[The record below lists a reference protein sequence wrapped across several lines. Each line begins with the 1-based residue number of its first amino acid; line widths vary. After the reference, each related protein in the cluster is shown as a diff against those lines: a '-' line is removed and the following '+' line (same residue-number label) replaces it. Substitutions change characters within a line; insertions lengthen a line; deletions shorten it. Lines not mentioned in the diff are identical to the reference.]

1 MKRSSTSLIIS
12 ERQIKAQDII
22 SYQSYWQI
30 LKIIT
35 KFAKKKQR
43 GKGVW
48 KGKKMLLRNQ
58 YFHIL
63 W

>member
-22 SYQSYWQI
+22 PYQSYWQI
-30 LKIIT
+30 IKIIT

-43 GKGVW
+43 GKGEER
-48 KGKKMLLRNQ
+48 KC
-58 YFHIL
+58 Y
-63 W
+63 